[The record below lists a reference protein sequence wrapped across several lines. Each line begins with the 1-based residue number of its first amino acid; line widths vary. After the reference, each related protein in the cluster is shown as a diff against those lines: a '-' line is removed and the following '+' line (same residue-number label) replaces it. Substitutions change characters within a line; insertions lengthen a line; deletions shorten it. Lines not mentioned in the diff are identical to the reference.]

1 MMVERRIGAV
11 VLAAGSSRR
20 AGDVNKLLHEV
31 DGEPMVRRVVRT
43 VLAAGVEPCI
53 VVLGHQAPRVGEV
66 IGELPVAQVVNEA
79 YAEGIGASIRCGVEA
94 ISATE
99 VDAAL
104 IVLGDMPFVRVEDL
118 RALVAAYRASDPP
131 RIVAPE
137 AGHGAARRLGNPV
150 LWPCHAFEALSR
162 LRGDRGARRLLMDSP
177 DAVLRV
183 PIDHSGVLRDIDTIE
198 GPGLHSPPQSS

>member
-1 MMVERRIGAV
+1 M
-11 VLAAGSSRR
+11 LAAGSSRR
-20 AGDVNKLLHEV
+20 AGEINKLLHEV

-43 VLAAGVEPCI
+43 VLEAVVEPCV
-53 VVLGHQAPRVGEV
+53 VVLGHEAERVREV
-66 IGELPVAQVVNEA
+66 LGELPIAPVVNEDH
-79 YAEGIGASIRCGVEA
+79 AEGIGASIRCGMA
-94 ISATE
+94 TMSATE

-118 RALVAAYRASDPP
+118 RALVAAYRASNPP

-150 LWPCHAFEALSR
+150 LWPRHTFESLVR
-162 LRGDRGARRLLMDSP
+162 LRGDRGARRLLMASP

-183 PIDHSGVLRDIDTIE
+183 SVDHPGVLRDIDTI
-198 GPGLHSPPQSS
+198 GGSGLHSPPQSS